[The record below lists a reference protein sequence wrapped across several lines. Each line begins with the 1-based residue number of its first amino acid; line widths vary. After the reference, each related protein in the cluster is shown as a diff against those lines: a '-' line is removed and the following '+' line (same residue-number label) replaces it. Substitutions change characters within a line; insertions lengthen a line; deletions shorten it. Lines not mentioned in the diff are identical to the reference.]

1 MKRNNVRTVKDCLL
15 SGGCDGFVFERSIK
29 EEPYNGGREYV
40 IGNRGIDRNG
50 AFVVEIS
57 YLDEKGP
64 QRESVLVADILN
76 DRLVVT
82 RRV

>member
-15 SGGCDGFVFERSIK
+15 SGGCEGFVFERSMK
-29 EEPYNGGREYV
+29 EDSYNGGRGYI
-40 IGNRGIDRNG
+40 IGNQGFDRNG
-50 AFVVEIS
+50 GFVVEVN
-57 YLDEKGP
+57 YVDEKEP

-76 DRLVVT
+76 DRLVT